1 MEEIWKK
8 IDSWLKVNAPKV
20 FNTLQPGASESQ
32 IQAVE
37 NALSIQFPEDVRASY
52 RIHNGQLGSDYGL
65 IPEAQEFLSLERIQ
79 QEWQGWKRFLDE
91 AGSLEDES
99 EPDPG
104 IRADWWNVK
113 WIPFTYEGTSDCY
126 CFDLHPAEGGN
137 IGQIIRMIHDEACRE
152 LLAPNFQSW
161 LEEYAAKLESGEYVF
176 SEKYLGNQGIMS
188 LETLED

>member
-1 MEEIWKK
+1 MEEIWER
-8 IDSWLKVNAPKV
+8 IDAWLKVNAPKV
-20 FNTLQPGASESQ
+20 FDTLQPGASDSQ

-37 NALSIQFPEDVRASY
+37 NALSIQLPADVKASY
-52 RIHNGQLGSDYGL
+52 RIHNGQQPIYDYGL

-104 IRADWWNVK
+104 IRADWWNMK

-126 CFDLHPAEGGN
+126 CFDLYPAEGGN
-137 IGQIIRMIHDEACRE
+137 IGQIITMIHDEACRE

-176 SEKYLGNQGIMS
+176 SEKYNGIVS
-188 LETLED
+188 LYILQ